1 MHTTIKSCIQPSSAQ
16 SILQDRWL
24 LSALHL
30 TFSFLLRYND
40 FKTTVYFQI
49 RGTSLGISDYSCVF
63 GDYSV
68 GVTEA
73 KHAAPGLLECLIP
86 PAPINETS
94 GFPITG
100 PTSLHVV
107 SAVGFASNRLR
118 FTFYTPPTLLGV
130 VPAFGSMEG
139 GTRVVATGIGF
150 ADLVGGVACSFG
162 GVETPGKVLSASKV
176 VCTSPAAVI
185 GGVGVGNEDEALHFV
200 PFLVTLNGQHYTGGQ
215 QSTEIQVAFEY
226 TDVPVVSFISPI
238 SGPPDVNSGGDA
250 RGEDRMGPYITA
262 RGAHFREGTGLA
274 CRFGTLPTVA
284 VFLSPSEVRCLIPPM
299 SSATGGAPNVAV
311 TANGVDFSREGPPSV
326 TFTYVAR
333 PTLVGIAPDLGPS
346 TGGSTITVIG
356 ENLDP
361 GMIEP
366 VRQASLICRFEMED
380 AGVSDLNDDVSPSG
394 NPARTLVF
402 DVAATVESDSAAT
415 CVSPAVAGSI
425 TSVSGGGY
433 ATVRVS
439 ADGGSSFSTSESTF
453 FYYPNTEVFSV
464 TPVTV
469 PAFNGG
475 DIIVSGQGF
484 LPAGGLLLCLYESA
498 AAVSIY
504 DDPSRVAEDNPV
516 VRTEGNNYTF
526 TTVAVWLSS
535 ELVRC
540 ELPALDVEAGTS
552 SALAVRVINNGVDPS
567 PSAAHLLAYAS
578 PELSSI
584 DPASGPRTGGTP
596 VTLTVDGWGLPATMG
611 VEISCQW
618 GGNVSTEGV
627 LSSVAGDAQA
637 ANHRVYV
644 SCASPLT
651 SMALPTSSSQ
661 EIVASS
667 DTSIVEVTLL
677 VDSQE
682 VSDSGAGLP
691 FTFYDAPIILNA
703 SPPAGGK
710 LGGTDV
716 VIKGSGFTFG
726 TPGNAG
732 SGQTVCKFGEYATVS
747 AAVVSD
753 AELRCR
759 SPPFV
764 GENVSSAA
772 GESVDVK
779 ISMNG
784 GVDYSWS
791 ASVSFQVLPI
801 ASTTGENHAHLLLP
815 DTLQSRV

>member
-1 MHTTIKSCIQPSSAQ
+1 M
-16 SILQDRWL
+16 
-24 LSALHL
+24 
-30 TFSFLLRYND
+30 
-40 FKTTVYFQI
+40 V
-49 RGTSLGISDYSCVF
+49 
-63 GDYSV
+63 
-68 GVTEA
+68 
-73 KHAAPGLLECLIP
+73 
-86 PAPINETS
+86 
-94 GFPITG
+94 G
-100 PTSLHVV
+100 PTSLHIV

-162 GVETPGKVLSASKV
+162 GVETPGKVLSAAV
-176 VCTSPAAVI
+176 VACSSPAAAI
-185 GGVGVGNEDEALHFV
+185 GGVGVGDEDEAHRFV
-200 PFLVTLNGQHYTGGQ
+200 PFLVTLNGRHYTGGQ

-226 TDVPVVSFISPI
+226 TDVPVVSLISPI
-238 SGPPDVNSGGDA
+238 SGPPDVNSGS
-250 RGEDRMGPYITA
+250 EDRMAPYLTA

-274 CRFGTLPTVA
+274 CRFGTLPTAA
-284 VFLSPSEVRCLIPPM
+284 VFVSPSEVRCLIPPM

-333 PTLVGIAPDLGPS
+333 PELLGIAPELGPS
-346 TGGSTITVIG
+346 TGGSTITVVG
-356 ENLDP
+356 GNFDP
-361 GMIEP
+361 GMTEP
-366 VRQASLICRFEMED
+366 VQQASLICRFEMED
-380 AGVSDLNDDVSPSG
+380 AGVSRLNDDVSPRG
-394 NPARTLVF
+394 NPARTVIW
-402 DVAATVESDSAAT
+402 DVTATVESDSAAT
-415 CVSPAVAGSI
+415 CVSPAVVGSV
-425 TSVSGGGY
+425 TTVSGGGY

-439 ADGGSSFSTSESTF
+439 ADGGSSFSTSKSRF

-464 TPVTV
+464 TPVTI

-475 DIIVSGQGF
+475 EIIVSGQGF
-484 LPAGGLLLCLYESA
+484 LPAGGPLLCLYESA
-498 AAVSIY
+498 EAVSIF
-504 DDPSRVAEDNPV
+504 DDPSRLPEDNPV
-516 VRTEGNNYTF
+516 VQTEGDMHTF

-552 SALAVRVINNGVDPS
+552 SALAVRVTNNGVDPS
-567 PSAAHLLAYAS
+567 PSAAQLLAYAS
-578 PELSSI
+578 PDLSSI

-596 VTLTVDGWGLPATMG
+596 VTLTVDGWGLPATDIG
-611 VEISCQW
+611 VGISCQW
-618 GGNVSTEGV
+618 GGNFSTEGV
-627 LSSVAGDAQA
+627 LSSVAGDTQA

-644 SCASPLT
+644 SCASPLA
-651 SMALPTSSSQ
+651 SMTLPTSSQ
-661 EIVASS
+661 EITASS

-677 VDSQE
+677 VDGQE

-691 FTFYDAPIILNA
+691 FTFYDAPIILDA

-732 SGQTVCKFGEYATVS
+732 SGQTVCKFGEHAMVS

-753 AELRCR
+753 TELRCR

-764 GENVSSAA
+764 SENFSSAA
-772 GESVDVK
+772 GASVDVK

-791 ASVSFQVLPI
+791 PSVSFQVLPI
-801 ASTTGENHAHLLLP
+801 ASTTGENH
-815 DTLQSRV
+815 TNSVYCCRVPCSPACDYHGGCDRQV